1 MKSQSQHAFVD
12 RTISR
17 RSLLKSAAALA
28 AIPAASRLRLAKP
41 KGSVLAYVGTYT
53 PNGQG
58 IYLFSFDLATGA
70 LTQIKVAAAIPSPSW
85 IAIHPN
91 GKYLYAV
98 NEISNFNGTTS
109 GSVTAFSID
118 RTNGNLT
125 LLNVVSSQ
133 GAGPAHLSVDPL
145 GQFVY
150 VANYGGGSFA
160 VLPILANG
168 SLGDAIFVQKDIG
181 SVGPTKA
188 TNAPPGSFAISGHDA
203 PHAHMIQSD
212 LTGTFVFGAD
222 LGQDR
227 IYSWR
232 VNRTGGPAL
241 IPNTSP
247 FISVPPGDGPRH
259 FAFHPSGLFFYSLQ
273 EEASTL
279 LIYTYDAAN
288 GTLTLTQQ
296 QMLSTLP
303 PGFAGTDFTSEVRVA
318 QDGKSVYAA
327 NRLHDTISF
336 FNVEASGRLT
346 LAGEASTLGDYPR
359 SFTIDPT
366 GNFLVSCNQRSDAL
380 TTFRIRAAND
390 EGEDE
395 DEGRA
400 ARDGAEGSANR
411 LVFTG
416 QYTPVGSPAI
426 IVFLT

>member
-1 MKSQSQHAFVD
+1 MRPHFTQNERASVD

-17 RSLLKSAAALA
+17 RGLLKSAAALA
-28 AIPAASRLRLAKP
+28 AIPAVPPLALGGP
-41 KGSVLAYVGTYT
+41 AGSILAYVGAYT

-58 IYLFSFDLATGA
+58 IYLFNFDLATGA

-98 NEISNFNGTTS
+98 NEISNFTTSPPS
-109 GSVTAFSID
+109 GSVTALSIN
-118 RTNGNLT
+118 RANGDLT

-145 GQFVY
+145 GEFVY

-160 VLPILANG
+160 VLPIHNDG
-168 SLGDAIFVQKDIG
+168 SLGNATFVQVDTG
-181 SVGPTKA
+181 SVGPTHA

-212 LTGTFVFGAD
+212 PAGHFVFGSD

-227 IYSWR
+227 IYSWLL
-232 VNRTGGPAL
+232 NRPTGHL
-241 IPNTSP
+241 IPNTPP
-247 FISVPPGDGPRH
+247 FVAVPPGDGPRH
-259 FAFHPSGLFFYSLQ
+259 FAFHPNGLFFYSLQ

-279 LIYTYDAAN
+279 LFYTYDAAH
-288 GTLTLTQQ
+288 GMLTQQ
-296 QMLSTLP
+296 QQLSTLP
-303 PGFAGTDFTSEVRVA
+303 PGFTGTDFTSEVRVA
-318 QDGKSVYAA
+318 QDGKFVYAA

-336 FNVEASGRLT
+336 FHVEASGRLT
-346 LAGEASTLGDYPR
+346 RVGEASTLGDYPR
-359 SFTIDPT
+359 SFIIDPT
-366 GNFLVSCNQRSDAL
+366 GNFLISCNQRSDAL
-380 TTFRIRAAND
+380 TTFRIRASN
-390 EGEDE
+390 GEDE
-395 DEGRA
+395 GL
-400 ARDGAEGSANR
+400 ANR

>member
-1 MKSQSQHAFVD
+1 MRLHD
-12 RTISR
+12 RQGKRSLVGGSISR
-17 RSLLKSAAALA
+17 RGLLKSAAAFAAVPAVSQLA
-28 AIPAASRLRLAKP
+28 PAAPA
-41 KGSVLAYVGTYT
+41 GSILAYVGAYT

-58 IYLFSFDLATGA
+58 IYLFSFDLGTGA
-70 LTQIKVAAAIPSPSW
+70 LTQVKVAATIPSPSW

-98 NEISNFNGTTS
+98 NEISNFTTSPPS
-109 GSVTAFSID
+109 GSVSALSIN
-118 RTNGNLT
+118 RANGDLT

-145 GQFVY
+145 GEYVY

-160 VLPILANG
+160 VLPIKANG
-168 SLGDAIFVQKDIG
+168 SLGDASFVQKDVG

-203 PHAHMIQSD
+203 PHGHMIQSD
-212 LTGTFVFGAD
+212 AAGKFVFGAD

-227 IYSWR
+227 IYSWLI
-232 VNRTGGPAL
+232 NRANGQLVA
-241 IPNTSP
+241 NTPP

-259 FAFHPSGLFFYSLQ
+259 FAFHPNGLFFYSLQ

-279 LIYTYDAAN
+279 LVYGYDAAN
-288 GTLTLTQQ
+288 GGLTKLQQ
-296 QMLSTLP
+296 LSTLP
-303 PGFAGTDFTSEVRVA
+303 PGFVGTNFTSEVRVA
-318 QDGKSVYAA
+318 QDGNFVYAA

-336 FNVEASGRLT
+336 FAIGASGQ
-346 LAGEASTLGDYPR
+346 LARIGEASTLGDYPR
-359 SFTIDPT
+359 SFTIDPS
-366 GNFLVSCNQRSDAL
+366 GNYLVSCNQRSDAL
-380 TTFRIRAAND
+380 TTFRIRAPHGQAV
-390 EGEDE
+390 GLED
-395 DEGRA
+395 
-400 ARDGAEGSANR
+400 R